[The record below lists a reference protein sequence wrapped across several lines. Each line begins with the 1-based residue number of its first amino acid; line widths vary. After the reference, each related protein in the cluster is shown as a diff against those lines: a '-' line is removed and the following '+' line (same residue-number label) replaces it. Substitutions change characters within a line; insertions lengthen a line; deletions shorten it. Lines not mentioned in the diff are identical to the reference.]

1 MWTFED
7 NELVRE
13 YVSNLY
19 TPQYIEDVDG
29 DNVPDIINI
38 HGGDPVRA
46 RGIVTVIYMGLPWI
60 V

>member
-1 MWTFED
+1 MWTFEN

-19 TPQYIEDVDG
+19 TPQYIEDIDG
-29 DNVPDIINI
+29 DDVPDVINI

-46 RGIVTVIYMGLPWI
+46 TGKKTLNFKTLV
-60 V
+60 